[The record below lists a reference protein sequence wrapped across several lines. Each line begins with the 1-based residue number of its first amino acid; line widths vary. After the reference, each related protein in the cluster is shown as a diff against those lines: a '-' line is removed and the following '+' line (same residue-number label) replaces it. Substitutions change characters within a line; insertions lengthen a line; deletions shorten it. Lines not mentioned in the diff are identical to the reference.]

1 MHNGCI
7 GIPSYDIGEDLL
19 RRFLEAG
26 FSYKDITDIL
36 VVYTKT
42 LFRRMRTFNL
52 HVTNP
57 KYTEI
62 SKNDVEQEVRN
73 LINQFPNSGI
83 RMVKEHM
90 FSQVTW
96 I

>member
-7 GIPSYDIGEDLL
+7 GIPSYDIGEDLR
-19 RRFLEAG
+19 RRFVEAG
-26 FSYKDITDIL
+26 FSYKDIADIL

-57 KYTEI
+57 KYT
-62 SKNDVEQEVRN
+62 
-73 LINQFPNSGI
+73 
-83 RMVKEHM
+83 
-90 FSQVTW
+90 
-96 I
+96 